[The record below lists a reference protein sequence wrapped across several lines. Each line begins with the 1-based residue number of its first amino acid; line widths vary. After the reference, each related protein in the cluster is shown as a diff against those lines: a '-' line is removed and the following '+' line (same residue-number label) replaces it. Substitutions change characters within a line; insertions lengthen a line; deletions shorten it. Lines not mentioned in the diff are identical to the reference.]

1 MCQYIQFKNVK
12 NEITIIKHYEQKKKN
27 TNNDLNMTNRNEKS
41 LQIS

>member
-12 NEITIIKHYEQKKKN
+12 NEITIIKHYEQKN
-27 TNNDLNMTNRNEKS
+27 TNNDLNMTNKNEKL

>member
-12 NEITIIKHYEQKKKN
+12 NEITIIKHCEQKKN
-27 TNNDLNMTNRNEKS
+27 TNNDLNMTNKNEKS